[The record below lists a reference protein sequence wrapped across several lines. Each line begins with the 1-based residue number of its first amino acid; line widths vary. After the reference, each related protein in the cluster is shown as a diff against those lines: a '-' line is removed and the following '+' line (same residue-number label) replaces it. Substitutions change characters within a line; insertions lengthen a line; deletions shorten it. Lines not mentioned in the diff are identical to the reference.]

1 LNKKSII
8 ETAFSGHLETLNS
21 LGDSFKDLLSSAS
34 DAIIKSLEDSGK
46 LIACGNGGSA
56 ADAQHI
62 VTEFVVRLDSTDK
75 RKALPAIALTTN
87 TSLLTAAGNDIGF
100 DNIFSRQI
108 EALGQSGD
116 ILLAISTSGKSTNVI
131 NAVELSTSL
140 GIKSIGLLGGDGGK
154 LRSMVDF
161 PLVVNIGNTQRI
173 QEMHILAGHI
183 ICDLVTSR
191 FRTKV

>member
-1 LNKKSII
+1 MNKKSII

-21 LGDSFKDLLSSAS
+21 LDDSFRDLLASAS
-34 DAIIKSLEDSGK
+34 DAIIESLEAGGK
-46 LIACGNGGSA
+46 LMVFGNGGSA

-62 VTEFVVRLDSTDK
+62 VTEFVIRLDSTDK
-75 RKALPAIALTTN
+75 RKALPAISLTTN

-100 DNIFSRQI
+100 ENIFSRQI

-116 ILLAISTSGKSTNVI
+116 ILLAISTSGNSNNVI
-131 NAVELSTSL
+131 KAVELSTSL
-140 GIKSIGLLGGDGGK
+140 RIKSIGLLGGDGGK
-154 LRSMVDF
+154 LKSKVDF

-183 ICDLVTSR
+183 ICDLVTSH
-191 FRTKV
+191 FRTKA